1 MSRSLESLVD
11 IPSKPPGKLN
21 HTPHRK
27 PPSDSR
33 GPGAPELE
41 FRRLSDDPQHR
52 QAPLNFMNHKDSLL
66 NPNVRLRAGG
76 VHPRERRPALSQV
89 QGLWPA
95 PHPGNL
101 VAMAPLARST
111 PQILDGWPAPHPSN
125 LVAMAPLARSTPQI
139 LDGMEQKHRP
149 PPATANDSR
158 KSAILQV
165 QEAVHGVTLEECRD
179 ALRIHNGDPLR
190 AAQYLKTEHL
200 YHMGRRSRE
209 DCQRILVRFQWNLH
223 AASRY
228 MMRDR
233 QGS

>member
-1 MSRSLESLVD
+1 MMSGMSRSLESLVD
-11 IPSKPPGKLN
+11 INSKPPGKLN

-27 PPSDSR
+27 PPADSR

-52 QAPLNFMNHKDSLL
+52 PAPLNFMNHKDSLL

-95 PHPGNL
+95 PHPGSNL
-101 VAMAPLARST
+101 VAMAPFARST
-111 PQILDGWPAPHPSN
+111 PQILDS
-125 LVAMAPLARSTPQI
+125 
-139 LDGMEQKHRP
+139 MEQKQRP

-190 AAQYLKTEHL
+190 AAQYLKTENL

-209 DCQRILVRFQWNLH
+209 DCQRILVRFQWNLQ